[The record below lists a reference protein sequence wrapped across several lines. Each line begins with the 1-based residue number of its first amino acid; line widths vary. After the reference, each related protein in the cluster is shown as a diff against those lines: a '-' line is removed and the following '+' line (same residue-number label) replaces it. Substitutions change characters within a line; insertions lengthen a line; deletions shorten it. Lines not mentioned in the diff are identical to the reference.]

1 MLGEFKKHAVLVQ
14 NMQRFLR
21 FSNALTAKTLR
32 KQRQFAR
39 KNNTEKP
46 CDLRQNA
53 VQDDRNER
61 IETVKWRCISAEIAF
76 SFLFGGAKKC

>member
-21 FSNALTAKTLR
+21 FSNALTAKTLQ
-32 KQRQFAR
+32 KQRQIAR

-46 CDLRQNA
+46 CDLRQ
-53 VQDDRNER
+53 
-61 IETVKWRCISAEIAF
+61 IALHF
-76 SFLFGGAKKC
+76 A